1 MTLQTG
7 TNSTCFSNDAGKF
20 DRSLEKVLKW
30 KKSNVNWVTNDFI
43 NSMDGFFVKYSQNF
57 MAVIHK
63 FLGKNDTFT
72 NPSEK
77 LLHVY
82 YLY

>member
-1 MTLQTG
+1 M
-7 TNSTCFSNDAGKF
+7 
-20 DRSLEKVLKW
+20 
-30 KKSNVNWVTNDFI
+30 NWVTNDFI